1 MRRAV
6 EGWGLSWMKFDK
18 NLRWRIVAKRWV
30 ENTSETWHVCH
41 SVTLTNRHYKYITS
55 NMDIEE
61 VDAYNML
68 QWNIDTFMIES
79 KNKFFRFTGSLNR
92 CLEFIEWMKKEVE
105 WEDWEWT
112 NGKYGKIDSI
122 EIEEDE
128 DE

>member
-1 MRRAV
+1 
-6 EGWGLSWMKFDK
+6 MKFDK
-18 NLRWRIVAKRWV
+18 NLRWRIVAKRWA

-55 NMDIEE
+55 DMDIEE

-79 KNKFFRFTGSLNR
+79 KNKFFRFTGSLSR

-122 EIEEDE
+122 EIEVDE